1 MIISSV
7 SYKGGVGKS
16 TIAQNLAV
24 LFAKAG
30 HKVVLIDSDESAAT
44 SKWAATRAENEIE
57 PFIQVVP
64 KLDPRDIIPSIKR
77 LYEDNDIIIID
88 GPPSLFPIVSKI
100 LLVSHLI
107 LVPVTPKGGS
117 DIWVTQT
124 FLERYEEVKQTS
136 DQVGDAFF
144 VLNMYKDNVNL
155 HKAFAEALDEN
166 ENEFG
171 VKRLTAILRERV
183 AFGEANSQGLGV
195 VEYTDQKAKEE
206 VESLYSEIM
215 SIYETV

>member
-24 LFAKAG
+24 LFAKDG
-30 HKVVLIDSDESAAT
+30 HKVVLIDADESAAT
-44 SKWAATRAENEIE
+44 SQWAAARAGSEIE

-100 LLVSHLI
+100 LLVSHI
-107 LVPVTPKGGS
+107 IVVPVTPKGGS
-117 DIWVTQT
+117 DIWVTQS
-124 FLERYEEVKQTS
+124 FLDRYEEVKQS
-136 DQVGDAFF
+136 SEQVGEAFF
-144 VLNMYKDNVNL
+144 VLNMYKENVNL
-155 HKAFAEALDEN
+155 HKAFAEALEEN
-166 ENEFG
+166 QGEFG
-171 VKRLTAILRERV
+171 VKKLQSVLRERV
-183 AFGEANSQGLGV
+183 AYGEANSQGLGV
-195 VEYTDQKAKEE
+195 IEHADAKAKAEIQA
-206 VESLYSEIM
+206 LYNELIG
-215 SIYETV
+215 IYETA

>member
-24 LFAKAG
+24 AFAKDG
-30 HKVVLIDSDESAAT
+30 YKVILIDADESAAT
-44 SKWAATRAENEIE
+44 SKWAGTRAENEID

-64 KLDPRDIIPSIKR
+64 KLDPRDLIPSVKR

-100 LLVSHLI
+100 LLVSHII

-117 DIWVTQT
+117 DIWVTQD
-124 FLERYEEVKQTS
+124 FLSRYEEVKQS
-136 DQVGDAFF
+136 SEQVGEAFF
-144 VLNMYKDNVNL
+144 VLNMFKDNFNL
-155 HKAFAEALDEN
+155 HRAFAEALEEN
-166 ENEFG
+166 QKEFG
-171 VKRLTAILRERV
+171 VRKLEAILKERV
-183 AFGEANSQGLGV
+183 AFGEANSQGLSV
-195 VEYTDQKAKEE
+195 VEYTDPKAKAELKTLYEE
-206 VESLYSEIM
+206 IVG
-215 SIYETV
+215 IYQTV